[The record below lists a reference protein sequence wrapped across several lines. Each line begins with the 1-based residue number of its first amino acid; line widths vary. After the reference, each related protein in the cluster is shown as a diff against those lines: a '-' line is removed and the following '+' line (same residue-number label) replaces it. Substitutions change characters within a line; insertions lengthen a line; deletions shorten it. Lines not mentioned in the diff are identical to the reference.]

1 MKTIKKNTEYTM
13 FWVDEKDKGRG
24 YSKIQWTGG
33 YLKHPTKNI
42 ILLDFVNLRDANK
55 KYTVDNA
62 YFKKN
67 AIETTTL
74 DCPDEEMPI

>member
-1 MKTIKKNTEYTM
+1 M
-13 FWVDEKDKGRG
+13 FWVDQKGKAAG

-33 YLKHPTKNI
+33 YLKHPSKNI

-67 AIETTTL
+67 AVETTTL
-74 DCPDEEMPI
+74 DFDGDEMKI